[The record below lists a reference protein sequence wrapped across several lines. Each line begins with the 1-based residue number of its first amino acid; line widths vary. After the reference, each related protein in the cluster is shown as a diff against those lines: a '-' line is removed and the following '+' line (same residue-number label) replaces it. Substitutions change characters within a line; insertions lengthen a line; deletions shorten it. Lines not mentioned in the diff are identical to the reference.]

1 MALAK
6 GYKSATPLQRLEII
20 RELDTELAEVSA
32 TGNCGASSATGYKG
46 ASSVSDPTGV
56 AVAWGHEA
64 RAKGDYFVLMVIG
77 VDADHNVYVL
87 DYVKER
93 LTFNTQLNTII
104 DYGRNKFPMVERIG
118 VETVAYQKSLAQE
131 LRA

>member
-1 MALAK
+1 
-6 GYKSATPLQRLEII
+6 
-20 RELDTELAEVSA
+20 
-32 TGNCGASSATGYKG
+32 
-46 ASSVSDPTGV
+46 
-56 AVAWGHEA
+56 
-64 RAKGDYFVLMVIG
+64 MVIG

-131 LRA
+131 LT